1 VRIFNN
7 FLHFVEIKA
16 VLEGRGFRPNFLGKL
31 TGIAN
36 RREFDRVFRLEW
48 RRLAR
53 EQLPLSLIMFD
64 IDFFKLYNEFY
75 GHVGGGRLFALALPG
90 RSP

>member
-1 VRIFNN
+1 MDLAIEQSQLYRQLAIASQK
-7 FLHFVEIKA
+7 LHQLA
-16 VLEGRGFRPNFLGKL
+16 TTDGL

-36 RREFDRVFRLEW
+36 RREFDRVFRLEG

-64 IDFFKLYNEFY
+64 IDFFKVYQDNW
-75 GHVGGGRLFALALPG
+75 V
-90 RSP
+90 